1 MLLVANWAD
10 YLACCNVGIF
20 LISDGGSLDL
30 FDYAMFTYTVT
41 TEENA
46 RQVTRNAM
54 VSIRH

>member
-20 LISDGGSLDL
+20 LIGDRGSLDL
-30 FDYAMFTYTVT
+30 LDYAMLTYTIS

-46 RQVTRNAM
+46 RQVTCNTA
-54 VSIRH
+54 VSIRY